1 MRRVPGPGSRRSA
14 RIILVMSVLGL
25 LLLFSG
31 RPGAAGPAAA
41 AAPAG
46 PDAPRSTY
54 LPLVLDDYLPATGRL
69 CRYGIGAPW
78 NIANYPVNRL
88 HIGWYTDWGTAL
100 NPSRPGGIEYLQMV
114 RLEQTGLTS
123 YSSTPHGAD
132 LLKIIAAHPG
142 SRWVIGNEPDRRTVQ
157 DSIEPQVYAR
167 AYHDL
172 YYQIKAAD
180 PSARIVAGSIV
191 QPTPLRLQYLDM
203 ILDTYRALY
212 GEEMPVDIWNI
223 HAFILNEVS
232 CRCDSSN
239 CWGAD
244 IPPGI
249 NACYGMRIDLEDT
262 DNLDIFKQF
271 IVDFRQWMADRG
283 YQERPL
289 IITEYGELMPE
300 DYGFPP
306 SRVNAY
312 MNATFDYLS
321 TATGPT
327 GLTADKGRLVQAWA
341 WYSLVDS
348 TFNGRLFDEQTGART
363 VYGDNFAAYTS
374 AVVAHVNLAPVR
386 VWAEFGAEPGTAIGP
401 GQAVRLVAQVA
412 NDGNISVTGLV
423 RVRFYNGNPLQG
435 GTPIGADQYLSAPA
449 GCGTTEVVAVN
460 WNSAPAG
467 ASTVWVVVDPLNEIA
482 ESDESDNRLTVT
494 VTGKP

>member
-1 MRRVPGPGSRRSA
+1 MMRVPGPAWRRSA
-14 RIILVMSVLGL
+14 HIIVAMSVFGAV
-25 LLLFSG
+25 LLFSG
-31 RPGAAGPAAA
+31 TPGGGRAAA
-41 AAPAG
+41 SAPAG

-54 LPLVLDDYLPATGRL
+54 LPLVMVDYLPATGRL
-69 CRYGIGAPW
+69 CRYGIGAPA
-78 NIANYPVNRL
+78 NIARYPVNRL

-100 NPSRPGGIEYLQMV
+100 NPARPGGIEYLQMV
-114 RLEQTGLTS
+114 RLAQTGLNS
-123 YSSTPHGAD
+123 YSSTPQGAD
-132 LLKIIAAHPG
+132 LLKIVLAHPG

-180 PSARIVAGSIV
+180 PSARVVAGSIV

-203 ILDTYRALY
+203 ILDTYRTLY

-249 NACYGMRIDLEDT
+249 DACDGMRIDLEDT

-300 DYGFPP
+300 EYGFPP

-321 TATGPT
+321 TAAGPT
-327 GLTADKGRLVQAWA
+327 GLTSDKGRLVQAWA

-374 AVVAHVNLAPVR
+374 AIVPRVNLAPVK
-386 VWAEFGAEPGTAIGP
+386 VWAEPGAVTGP
-401 GQAVRLVAQVA
+401 GQAVKLVAQVA
-412 NDGNISVTGLV
+412 NSGNVAVTGMV
-423 RVRFYNGNPLQG
+423 RVRFYDGNPLQG
-435 GTPIGADQYLSAPA
+435 GTSIGTDQYLSALT
-449 GCGTTEVVAVN
+449 GCGNTELVSVN
-460 WNSAPAG
+460 WSDAPADAAG
-467 ASTVWVVVDPLNEIA
+467 PPRRAPA
-482 ESDESDNRLTVT
+482 R
-494 VTGKP
+494 